1 MLRILCGGEQIEA
14 VCDMKKRTICDA
26 IKEVLKDEK
35 QGLTYLEIYSRIE
48 ERKLYEFSAKSPQAV
63 VHSGIRRHCEDLEFP
78 SASPVKFFRI
88 IRTDRNTNYYGLVD
102 DMNPSSIKDKDSDE
116 PRNLQYVLDIEDELL
131 PEEKMVQAY
140 HGYSGNLKHS
150 LLEKVRECHPSF
162 FEKLVVDLLLAMG
175 YGCDDKSGQIIGKSH
190 DGGIDG
196 IISEDKLGLNLIYIQ
211 AKRYN
216 GGNSVGRPEIQRF
229 IGAMQKAE
237 KGVFIT
243 TSKFTKEALDFANAE
258 SRKHI
263 RLIDGDVLVELMIK
277 HSVGLERIKEYI
289 VFKIDEDYF
298 ADIN

>member
-1 MLRILCGGEQIEA
+1 MLRILCGRKQIE
-14 VCDMKKRTICDA
+14 VMYDMKKRTICDA

-35 QGLTYLEIYSRIE
+35 QGLTYLEIHSRIE
-48 ERKLYEFSAKSPQAV
+48 ERKLYEFGAKFPQVV
-63 VHSGIRRHCEDLEFP
+63 VHGEIRRHCEDLDFP
-78 SASPVKFFRI
+78 SASPAKFFKI
-88 IRTDRNTNYYGLVD
+88 IRTDHNTNYYGLVD
-102 DMNPSSIKDKDSDE
+102 DMNPSSTKDKESDE
-116 PRNLQYVLDIEDELL
+116 PSNLQYVLDIEDELL

-140 HGYSGNLKHS
+140 HRYLGDLKHS

-175 YGCDDKSGQIIGKSH
+175 YGCDDKSGQVIGKSH

-216 GGNSVGRPEIQRF
+216 EGNSVGRPEIQRF

-263 RLIDGDVLVELMIK
+263 RLIDGDSLVELMIK

-289 VFKIDEDYF
+289 VFKIGEDYF

>member
-1 MLRILCGGEQIEA
+1 
-14 VCDMKKRTICDA
+14 MKKRTICDA
-26 IKEVLKDEK
+26 IKEVLKTEEK
-35 QGLTYLEIYSRIE
+35 GLTYKEIYRRII
-48 ERKLYEFSAKSPQAV
+48 ERNLYEFGAKSPKGV
-63 VHSGIRRHCEDLEFP
+63 VHWEIRRHCVDLVFP
-78 SASPVKFFRI
+78 NASPVKFFKTVRI
-88 IRTDRNTNYYGLVD
+88 ENNTYYYGLVD
-102 DMNPSSIKDKDSDE
+102 DLEAKSSKCQKSE
-116 PRNLQYVLDIEDELL
+116 ETNNLQYVFDLEDELL

-140 HGYSGNLKHS
+140 RKYIKDLNHS

-162 FEKLVVDLLLAMG
+162 FEKLVVDLLIAMG
-175 YGCDDKSGQIIGKSH
+175 YGCDDESGQVIGKSH

-216 GGNSVGRPEIQRF
+216 EENSVGRPEIQRF

-263 RLIDGDVLVELMIK
+263 KLIDGDSLVELMIK
-277 HSVGLERIKEYI
+277 HSVGLERIKEY
-289 VFKIDEDYF
+289 VVYKINEDYF
-298 ADIN
+298 EDIN

>member
-1 MLRILCGGEQIEA
+1 
-14 VCDMKKRTICDA
+14 MKKRTICDA

-35 QGLTYLEIYSRIE
+35 QGLSYKEIYRIIE
-48 ERKLYEFSAKSPQAV
+48 ERKLYEFAAKSPQGV
-63 VHSGIRRHCEDLEFP
+63 VHWEIRRHCADLVFP
-78 SASPVKFFRI
+78 NASPVKYFKTARI
-88 IRTDRNTNYYGLVD
+88 ENNTYYYVLAT
-102 DMNPSSIKDKDSDE
+102 DSDANPPHNSE
-116 PRNLQYVLDIEDELL
+116 ESSGINYVLDIEDELL

-140 HGYSGNLKHS
+140 SRYLSDLKHS

-175 YGCDDKSGQIIGKSH
+175 YGCDDQSGQVIGKSH

-216 GGNSVGRPEIQRF
+216 EDNNVGRPEIQRF

-258 SRKHI
+258 NRKHI
-263 RLIDGDVLVELMIK
+263 RLIDGDSLVELMIK

>member
-1 MLRILCGGEQIEA
+1 MCSI
-14 VCDMKKRTICDA
+14 KKRTICDA
-26 IKEVLKDEK
+26 IKEILKGEE
-35 QGLTYLEIYSRIE
+35 QGLTYREIYCHIE
-48 ERKLYEFSAKSPQAV
+48 ERKLYEFGAKSPQAV
-63 VHSGIRRHCEDLEFP
+63 VHGEIRRHCANLEFP
-78 SASPVKFFRI
+78 SASPVKFFKI
-88 IRTDRNTNYYGLVD
+88 VRTENNMNYYALADDLDVFLVK
-102 DMNPSSIKDKDSDE
+102 SSEESG
-116 PRNLQYVLDIEDELL
+116 NLKYVLDIEDELL

-140 HGYSGNLKHS
+140 QRYLGDLKHS

-175 YGCDDKSGQIIGKSH
+175 YGCDDKSGHVIGKSH

-216 GGNSVGRPEIQRF
+216 EGNSVGRPEIQRF

-243 TSKFTKEALDFANAE
+243 TSRFTKEALDFANAE

-263 RLIDGDVLVELMIK
+263 RLIDGDSLVELMIK
-277 HSVGLERIKEYI
+277 HSVGLEKIKEYI
-289 VFKIDEDYF
+289 VFKINEDYF
-298 ADIN
+298 AEFN

>member
-1 MLRILCGGEQIEA
+1 MR
-14 VCDMKKRTICDA
+14 KKTICDA
-26 IKEVLKDEK
+26 IKEVLKDEE
-35 QGLTYLEIYSRIE
+35 QGLTYKDIYQRIVA
-48 ERKLYEFSAKSPQAV
+48 RKLYEFGAKSPQAV
-63 VHSGIRRHCEDLEFP
+63 VHGEIRRHCDNLEFP
-78 SASPVKFFRI
+78 SASPVKYFKIVRI
-88 IRTDRNTNYYGLVD
+88 DNNTNYYGIVD
-102 DMNPSSIKDKDSDE
+102 DINPSQISDVNSEDSG
-116 PRNLQYVLDIEDELL
+116 NLQYVLDIEDELL

-140 HGYSGNLKHS
+140 QRYLGDLKHS

-175 YGCDDKSGQIIGKSH
+175 YGCDDKSGQVIGKSH

-216 GGNSVGRPEIQRF
+216 EGNSVGRPEIQRF

-243 TSKFTKEALDFANAE
+243 TSRFTKEALDFANAE

-263 RLIDGDVLVELMIK
+263 RLIDGDSLVELMIK
-277 HSVGLERIKEYI
+277 HSVGLEKIKEYI

>member
-1 MLRILCGGEQIEA
+1 
-14 VCDMKKRTICDA
+14 MKKRTICDA

-35 QGLTYLEIYSRIE
+35 EGLTYLEIYSRIE
-48 ERKLYEFSAKSPQAV
+48 ERKLYEFGAKSPQTV
-63 VHSGIRRHCEDLEFP
+63 VHGKIRRHCEDLEFP
-78 SASPVKFFRI
+78 SASPVKFFKI

-102 DMNPSSIKDKDSDE
+102 DMNPSPIKDKDSDE
-116 PRNLQYVLDIEDELL
+116 PGNLQYVLDIEDELL

-140 HGYSGNLKHS
+140 RRYLGDLKHS

-175 YGCDDKSGQIIGKSH
+175 YGCDDKSGQVIGKSH

-216 GGNSVGRPEIQRF
+216 EGNSVGRPEIQRF

-243 TSKFTKEALDFANAE
+243 TSKFTKEALEFANAE

-263 RLIDGDVLVELMIK
+263 GLIDGDSLVELMIK
-277 HSVGLERIKEYI
+277 YSVGLERIKEYI
-289 VFKIDEDYF
+289 VYKVDEDYF
-298 ADIN
+298 ADIS

>member
-1 MLRILCGGEQIEA
+1 
-14 VCDMKKRTICDA
+14 MKKRTICDA

-88 IRTDRNTNYYGLVD
+88 IRTARNTNYYGLVA

-140 HGYSGNLKHS
+140 HGYLGNLKHS

>member
-1 MLRILCGGEQIEA
+1 
-14 VCDMKKRTICDA
+14 MK
-26 IKEVLKDEK
+26 
-35 QGLTYLEIYSRIE
+35 
-48 ERKLYEFSAKSPQAV
+48 
-63 VHSGIRRHCEDLEFP
+63 
-78 SASPVKFFRI
+78 
-88 IRTDRNTNYYGLVD
+88 
-102 DMNPSSIKDKDSDE
+102 
-116 PRNLQYVLDIEDELL
+116 NLQYVLDIEDELL

-140 HGYSGNLKHS
+140 HGYLGNLKHS

>member
-1 MLRILCGGEQIEA
+1 
-14 VCDMKKRTICDA
+14 MKKRTICDA

-35 QGLTYLEIYSRIE
+35 EGLTYLEIYSRIK
-48 ERKLYEFSAKSPQAV
+48 ERRLYEFGAKSPQAV
-63 VHSGIRRHCEDLEFP
+63 VHGEIRRHCEDLEFP
-78 SASPVKFFRI
+78 SASPVKFFQI
-88 IRTDRNTNYYGLVD
+88 IRTNYNTNYYSLVD
-102 DMNPSSIKDKDSDE
+102 DLNPSPIKDSEKSGNQQYILDS
-116 PRNLQYVLDIEDELL
+116 EDELL
-131 PEEKMVQAY
+131 PEEKMVQSY
-140 HGYSGNLKHS
+140 HRYLGDLKHS

-175 YGCDDKSGQIIGKSH
+175 YGCNDKSGQVIGKSH

-216 GGNSVGRPEIQRF
+216 ERNNVGRPEVQRF

-263 RLIDGDVLVELMIK
+263 RLIDGDSLVELMIR

-289 VFKIDEDYF
+289 IFKIDEDYF
-298 ADIN
+298 ADID

>member
-1 MLRILCGGEQIEA
+1 
-14 VCDMKKRTICDA
+14 MKKKTICDA

-35 QGLTYLEIYSRIE
+35 DGLTYLEIHSQIE
-48 ERKLYEFSAKSPQAV
+48 EKKLYEFGAKSSQAV
-63 VHSGIRRHCEDLEFP
+63 VHGEIRRHCEDLEFP
-78 SASPVKFFRI
+78 SASPVKFFKI
-88 IRTDRNTNYYGLVD
+88 IRIDRNTNYYGLVD
-102 DMNPSSIKDKDSDE
+102 DMNPSPIKDKDSDE
-116 PRNLQYVLDIEDELL
+116 PGNLQYVLDIEDELL

-140 HGYSGNLKHS
+140 HRYLGDLKHS

-175 YGCDDKSGQIIGKSH
+175 YGCDDKSGQVIEKSH

-216 GGNSVGRPEIQRF
+216 EGNSVGRPEIQRF

-263 RLIDGDVLVELMIK
+263 RLIDGDSLVELMIK

-289 VFKIDEDYF
+289 VYKINEDYF
-298 ADIN
+298 ADIS

>member
-140 HGYSGNLKHS
+140 HGYLGNLKHS
-150 LLEKVRECHPSF
+150 MIEKVRECHQSF

>member
-140 HGYSGNLKHS
+140 HGYLGNLKHS

>member
-1 MLRILCGGEQIEA
+1 
-14 VCDMKKRTICDA
+14 MKKRTICDA
-26 IKEVLKDEK
+26 IKEVLKDEN
-35 QGLTYLEIYSRIE
+35 QGLTYLEIHSRIE
-48 ERKLYEFSAKSPQAV
+48 ERKLYKFGAKSPQAV
-63 VHSGIRRHCEDLEFP
+63 VRSLIRKHCEGLEFP
-78 SASPVKFFRI
+78 SASPVKFFKI
-88 IRTDRNTNYYGLVD
+88 IRTDHNTNYYGIVD
-102 DMNPSSIKDKDSDE
+102 DMNLSPIRRKDLKEAS
-116 PRNLQYVLDIEDELL
+116 NLQYVLDIEDEFL
-131 PEEKMVQAY
+131 PEEKMVHAY
-140 HGYSGNLKHS
+140 YRYLGDLKHS

-175 YGCDDKSGQIIGKSH
+175 YGCDDKSGQVIGKSH

-216 GGNSVGRPEIQRF
+216 KGNSVGRPEIQRF

-237 KGVFIT
+237 KGVFLT
-243 TSKFTKEALDFANAE
+243 TSKFTKEALDFSNAE

-263 RLIDGDVLVELMIK
+263 RLIDGDSLVELMIK

>member
-1 MLRILCGGEQIEA
+1 M
-14 VCDMKKRTICDA
+14 
-26 IKEVLKDEK
+26 
-35 QGLTYLEIYSRIE
+35 
-48 ERKLYEFSAKSPQAV
+48 
-63 VHSGIRRHCEDLEFP
+63 EFP
-78 SASPVKFFRI
+78 SASPVKFFKI

-102 DMNPSSIKDKDSDE
+102 DMNPSPIKDKDSDE
-116 PRNLQYVLDIEDELL
+116 PGNLQYVLDIEDELL

-140 HGYSGNLKHS
+140 HRYLGDLKHS

-175 YGCDDKSGQIIGKSH
+175 YGCDDKSGQVIGKSH

-216 GGNSVGRPEIQRF
+216 EGNSVGRPEIQRF

-263 RLIDGDVLVELMIK
+263 RLIDGDSLVELMIK

-289 VFKIDEDYF
+289 VYKIDEDYF
-298 ADIN
+298 ADIS

>member
-1 MLRILCGGEQIEA
+1 
-14 VCDMKKRTICDA
+14 MKKRTICDA

-35 QGLTYLEIYSRIE
+35 EGLTYLEIYSRIE
-48 ERKLYEFSAKSPQAV
+48 ERKLYEFGAKFPQAV
-63 VHSGIRRHCEDLEFP
+63 VHGEIRRHCEDLEFP
-78 SASPVKFFRI
+78 SASLVKFFKI
-88 IRTDRNTNYYGLVD
+88 IRIDRNTNYYGLVD
-102 DMNPSSIKDKDSDE
+102 DQNPSPAKDKDSDE
-116 PRNLQYVLDIEDELL
+116 PGNLQYVLDIEDELL

-140 HGYSGNLKHS
+140 RRYLGDLKHS

-175 YGCDDKSGQIIGKSH
+175 YGCDDKSGQVIGKSH

-216 GGNSVGRPEIQRF
+216 EGNSVGRPEIQRF
-229 IGAMQKAE
+229 IGAMQKVE

-263 RLIDGDVLVELMIK
+263 RLIDGDSLIELMRK

-289 VFKIDEDYF
+289 IYKIDEDYF
-298 ADIN
+298 ADIS

>member
-1 MLRILCGGEQIEA
+1 
-14 VCDMKKRTICDA
+14 MKKRTICDA

-102 DMNPSSIKDKDSDE
+102 DMNPSSIKDKYSDE

-140 HGYSGNLKHS
+140 HGYLGNLKHS

>member
-1 MLRILCGGEQIEA
+1 
-14 VCDMKKRTICDA
+14 MKKMTICGA
-26 IKEVLKDEK
+26 IKEVLKKEE
-35 QGLTYLEIYSRIE
+35 QGLNYKEIYSRII
-48 ERKLYEFSAKSPQAV
+48 ERKLYEFGAKLPQAV
-63 VHSGIRRHCEDLEFP
+63 VHGEIRRHCADLEFP
-78 SASPVKFFRI
+78 SASPVKYFKIVRS
-88 IRTDRNTNYYGLVD
+88 DRNMNYYGLID
-102 DMNPSSIKDKDSDE
+102 DFETFSTNNSNPEDTG
-116 PRNLQYVLDIEDELL
+116 NLQYVLDIEDELL

-140 HGYSGNLKHS
+140 RRYLGDLKHS

-162 FEKLVVDLLLAMG
+162 FEKLVVDLLIAMG
-175 YGCDDKSGQIIGKSH
+175 YGCDDESGQVIGKSH

-216 GGNSVGRPEIQRF
+216 EGNSVGRPEIQRF

-263 RLIDGDVLVELMIK
+263 KLIDGDSLVELMIK
-277 HSVGLERIKEYI
+277 HSVGLERIKEY
-289 VFKIDEDYF
+289 VVYKINEDYF
-298 ADIN
+298 EDIN